1 MKKERYFSWNNGPD
15 KVKNWALICGNIK
28 SQKPYKFELKKSS
41 LLILDMQNYFL
52 NAESHAFVPT
62 APEIISNIKLLI
74 SSFTD
79 GNRPIFFTRHISGND
94 EGDLMKTWWRDP
106 VTLTEEKSKIIP
118 QLNPSSNSIIIKH
131 QYSAFHETDLSN
143 KLRES
148 NTKQIVITGVM
159 THLCCESTARDG
171 FMKGFK
177 VFFPFDATASYNEEL
192 HLGSL
197 KAISHGFGTC
207 LPTKLLLDGE

>member
-1 MKKERYFSWNNGPD
+1 MKKERYFSQSNAAD
-15 KVKNWALICGNIK
+15 KIKSWELICGNIK
-28 SQKPYKFELKKSS
+28 SRKPYKFELNNAS

-52 NAESHAFVPT
+52 DAKSHAFVPS

-74 SSFTD
+74 SFFSA
-79 GNRPIFFTRHISGND
+79 GNRPIFFTRHITGND
-94 EGDLMKTWWRDP
+94 ERDLMKTWWRDP
-106 VTLTEEKSKIIP
+106 IALSEEKSEIIP
-118 QLNPSSNSIIIKH
+118 DLKTSPDSVIIKH
-131 QYSAFHETDLSN
+131 QYSAFYETDLSN

-159 THLCCESTARDG
+159 THLCCETTARDG

-177 VFFPFDATASYNEEL
+177 IFFPFDATASYNEEL

-207 LPTKLLLDGE
+207 LPTKSLMDGE